1 MQDSPYSGKDTAA
14 YISAVEA
21 LVGDQDPL
29 EILGRMSRK
38 LAEFFAN
45 IPENSLALPEADG
58 KWSMRQVVDHLFD
71 VELVYGERT
80 RMTLASD
87 QPRYLNMDQDEWAAR
102 NWYGSLNLQSMLDAL
117 GSFRNVNIAMLS
129 SLSTEQKQRF
139 GIHSKRG
146 NESISDLIR
155 RWAGHDLLH
164 LRQLDRIRIAV
175 G

>member
-1 MQDSPYSGKDTAA
+1 MQDSPYSGNDTAA
-14 YISAVEA
+14 YLAAVEA

-29 EILGRMSRK
+29 AILGRMSRK

-45 IPENSLALPEADG
+45 IPESSLTLPEADG

-80 RMTLASD
+80 RMVLASD
-87 QPRYLNMDQDEWAAR
+87 KPQFLNMDQDEWVAQ
-102 NWYGSLNLQSMLDAL
+102 NWYGSLNLQSMLESL
-117 GSFRNVNIAMLS
+117 GGFRDVNIAMLS
-129 SLSTEQKQRF
+129 SLSMEQKQRH

-146 NESISDLIR
+146 NESISDLMR

-164 LRQLDRIRIAV
+164 LRQLNRIRTAV
-175 G
+175 S